1 VGLLAAGIKR
11 EACSSPHFFDA
22 PLGAIFRPA
31 AKRLLSVSWPACL
44 VVSEV
49 RTKTVTTVAGKSH
62 PKMASSGRAE
72 NGLVKASYRLPFFA
86 LFFFV
91 DFLAVFF
98 LAAIKWLLRVRCP
111 IRPFVAR
118 FGTPDCEASGWLHY
132 QLRRIALCSNRLL
145 DCDDCLDQ

>member
-1 VGLLAAGIKR
+1 
-11 EACSSPHFFDA
+11 
-22 PLGAIFRPA
+22 
-31 AKRLLSVSWPACL
+31 LSVLGPACL

-49 RTKTVTTVAGKSH
+49 RTKTVTTVAGKRH

-111 IRPFVAR
+111 IRSFVAR

-132 QLRRIALCSNRLL
+132 QLRRIALAAIACWTAMIASISELNKLGQ
-145 DCDDCLDQ
+145 CFVKANWQT

>member
-1 VGLLAAGIKR
+1 
-11 EACSSPHFFDA
+11 
-22 PLGAIFRPA
+22 
-31 AKRLLSVSWPACL
+31 LSVSWPACL

-111 IRPFVAR
+111 FSYVRYSLRDTGLRSERLVTLP
-118 FGTPDCEASGWLHY
+118 TEANPTLQQSLAG
-132 QLRRIALCSNRLL
+132 LR
-145 DCDDCLDQ
+145 